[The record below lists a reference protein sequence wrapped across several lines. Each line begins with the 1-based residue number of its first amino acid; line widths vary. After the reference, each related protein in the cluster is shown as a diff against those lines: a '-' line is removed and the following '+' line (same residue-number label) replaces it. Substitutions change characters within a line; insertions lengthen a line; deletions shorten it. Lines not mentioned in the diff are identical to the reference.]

1 MILGVKD
8 QNKALSAAGKQPKDT
23 SHRTLTANKYAAK
36 ISSSKSPARNV
47 VSDSRQKIQ
56 ATGKSD
62 KLKGSFEGMDN
73 SSSTYIQM
81 NGTGYDNKS
90 QQKARYSKDVS
101 NRVNANFIQNSFNLE
116 TKSSIINNYSSSTMK
131 DSSSD
136 RLKTI
141 IRNNMMFK

>member
-101 NRVNANFIQNSFNLE
+101 NRVNANFIENSFNLE

>member
-8 QNKALSAAGKQPKDT
+8 QNKSLSAAGKQPKDT

-56 ATGKSD
+56 KTGKSD
-62 KLKGSFEGMDN
+62 KLKGSFEGMDT

-81 NGTGYDNKS
+81 NGTGYDSKS
-90 QQKARYSKDVS
+90 QQKARYSKDLS
-101 NRVNANFIQNSFNLE
+101 NRVSSDFMQNSFKLE

-136 RLKTI
+136 RLGAI

>member
-1 MILGVKD
+1 
-8 QNKALSAAGKQPKDT
+8 
-23 SHRTLTANKYAAK
+23 
-36 ISSSKSPARNV
+36 
-47 VSDSRQKIQ
+47 
-56 ATGKSD
+56 
-62 KLKGSFEGMDN
+62 
-73 SSSTYIQM
+73 M
-81 NGTGYDNKS
+81 NGTGYDNKT

>member
-8 QNKALSAAGKQPKDT
+8 QNKSLSAAGKQPKDT

-47 VSDSRQKIQ
+47 VSDSRQKVQ
-56 ATGKSD
+56 SAKKSD
-62 KLKGSFEGMDN
+62 KIKGSFEGMDN

-81 NGTGYDNKS
+81 NNSGYDSKKHQGAS
-90 QQKARYSKDVS
+90 YLKDVS
-101 NRVNANFIQNSFNLE
+101 NTVNSNFLQNSFKLE

-136 RLKTI
+136 RLSAI
-141 IRNNMMFK
+141 VRNNMMFK

>member
-36 ISSSKSPARNV
+36 ISSSKTPAKNV

-81 NGTGYDNKS
+81 NGTGYDNKT

>member
-1 MILGVKD
+1 MILGIKD
-8 QNKALSAAGKQPKDT
+8 QNKSLSAAGKEPKDT

-36 ISSSKSPARNV
+36 IASSKSPSQNV

-62 KLKGSFEGMDN
+62 KIKGSFEGMDN

-90 QQKARYSKDVS
+90 QQKARYSKDLN
-101 NRVNANFIQNSFNLE
+101 NRVNSDFMLNSFKLE

-136 RLKTI
+136 RLSTI
-141 IRNNMMFK
+141 VRNNMMFK